1 MIKDGTKMNP
11 IEIAKACKAINEM
24 TKELAIL
31 TVALEIESGES
42 CAFLVID
49 NFEKEVM
56 AARTETKT

>member
-1 MIKDGTKMNP
+1 MNP